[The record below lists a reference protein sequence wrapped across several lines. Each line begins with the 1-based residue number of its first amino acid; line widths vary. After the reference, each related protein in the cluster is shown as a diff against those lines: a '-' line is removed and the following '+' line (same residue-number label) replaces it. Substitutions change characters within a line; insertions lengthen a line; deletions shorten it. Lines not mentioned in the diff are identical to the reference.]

1 MTESAGEESGVRMAT
16 PGSGDS
22 SSNPRPVAGGRGS
35 MLNLRAPGRLPTMRS
50 RDLTL
55 GGVKKKTFTPNIIG
69 RKSKEEL
76 KVNEGPRR
84 ERKDA
89 DRGRQRDGRGRGRG
103 RPEVIQSHSI
113 FEQGP
118 AEMMA
123 KRRGVYEDTRDTPN
137 SAPCPI
143 INIKKEKRETEEETK
158 EILRKLERDNFVDDP
173 QLRNEARCCPV
184 QLPLAVSGWVFKEEF
199 EEDAENG
206 GVKVE
211 KCAEDEK
218 MNTECSDTAVTVKQE
233 PPDIP
238 VMKKAE
244 PTFKPPPLPEPD
256 LLPDLLQAWS
266 RCKEEELL
274 FMQLPDSLPGQPP
287 TSDARPT
294 KTTVQSEDGQNML
307 QKAEGQQEEEPEE
320 ENSCH
325 LKELQE
331 GLVGRLL
338 VRKSGRVQ
346 LVLGNITLDV
356 ALGTSCSFLQE
367 LVSVS
372 TEGRRGDM
380 TVLGHV
386 KHKLVCSPDF
396 EALLQ
401 NRA

>member
-1 MTESAGEESGVRMAT
+1 MAT

-22 SSNPRPVAGGRGS
+22 SSNPRSGPGGLGS
-35 MLNLRAPGRLPTMRS
+35 MLNLRTPGRLPNIRS

-84 ERKDA
+84 ERRDA

-118 AEMMA
+118 AEA
-123 KRRGVYEDTRDTPN
+123 VVKRRGVYEDTRETPN

-143 INIKKEKRETEEETK
+143 INIKKEYRETEEETK

-173 QLRNEARCCPV
+173 HLRNEARCCPV
-184 QLPLAVSGWVFKEEF
+184 QLPLVVSGWVFKEEF
-199 EEDAENG
+199 EEDADFG
-206 GVKVE
+206 GVKME
-211 KCAEDEK
+211 KDAEDEK
-218 MNTECSDTAVTVKQE
+218 MNTESSDTAVTVKQE
-233 PPDIP
+233 PPDVP
-238 VMKKAE
+238 VFKKAE
-244 PTFKPPPLPEPD
+244 PMFKMPPLPEPD
-256 LLPDLLQAWS
+256 FLPDLLQAWS
-266 RCKEEELL
+266 HCKEEELL

-287 TSDARPT
+287 SSDTRPT
-294 KTTVQSEDGQNML
+294 KTTVQSEDGQNVL
-307 QKAEGQQEEEPEE
+307 QKTEGQQEEDEE

-346 LVLGNITLDV
+346 LVLGNVTLDV
-356 ALGTSCSFLQE
+356 ALGTSCAFFQE

-372 TEGRRGDM
+372 SEGRRGDM
-380 TVLGHV
+380 TVLGHI

-396 EALLQ
+396 KALLE
-401 NRA
+401 NRV

>member
-1 MTESAGEESGVRMAT
+1 MAT
-16 PGSGDS
+16 PGSGDA

-84 ERKDA
+84 ERGNA

-123 KRRGVYEDTRDTPN
+123 KRRAGAYEDTRDTPN

-143 INIKKEKRETEEETK
+143 INIKKEYRETEEETK
-158 EILRKLERDNFVDDP
+158 EILRKLESDRFVDDP

-184 QLPLAVSGWVFKEEF
+184 QLPLAVSGWVFKEEV
-199 EEDAENG
+199 EDDADVG

-211 KCAEDEK
+211 KCEEDEK
-218 MNTECSDTAVTVKQE
+218 MSTESSGTAFTVKQE
-233 PPDIP
+233 PPDVP

-244 PTFKPPPLPEPD
+244 PMFKSPPLPEPD

-266 RCKEEELL
+266 RCKEEEFL

-307 QKAEGQQEEEPEE
+307 QKAEGQQEEAEE

-325 LKELQE
+325 LRELQE
-331 GLVGRLL
+331 GVVGRML

-346 LVLGNITLDV
+346 LVLGDITLDV
-356 ALGTSCSFLQE
+356 SLGTSCSFLQE

-386 KHKLVCSPDF
+386 EHKLVCSPDF

>member
-1 MTESAGEESGVRMAT
+1 MAT
-16 PGSGDS
+16 PSSGDS
-22 SSNPRPVAGGRGS
+22 SSTPRSSAGGRGA
-35 MLNLRAPGRLPTMRS
+35 MLNLRTPGRLPTMRP

-69 RKSKEEL
+69 RKTKEEL
-76 KVNEGPRR
+76 KVDEGPRR

-123 KRRGVYEDTRDTPN
+123 KRRGVYEDTRDTSS

-173 QLRNEARCCPV
+173 LLKNEARCCPV
-184 QLPLAVSGWVFKEEF
+184 QLPLAVSGWVFKEQDEDTEVEGRVK
-199 EEDAENG
+199 EEKN
-206 GVKVE
+206 
-211 KCAEDEK
+211 AEDEQ
-218 MNTECSDTAVTVKQE
+218 MNVESSGIAVTVKQE

-244 PTFKPPPLPEPD
+244 TMFKPPPLPEPV
-256 LLPDLLQAWS
+256 LLPDLLEAWS
-266 RCKEEELL
+266 HCKEEELL
-274 FMQLPDSLPGQPP
+274 FIQLPDSLPGQPP
-287 TSDARPT
+287 TSEARPT
-294 KTTVQSEDGQNML
+294 KTTVQSEDGQNVL
-307 QKAEGQQEEEPEE
+307 QKTEGQEEEEE

-356 ALGTSCSFLQE
+356 AIGTSCSFLQE
-367 LVSVS
+367 LVSVN
-372 TEGRRGDM
+372 TEGRRGDV

>member
-1 MTESAGEESGVRMAT
+1 MAT

-22 SSNPRPVAGGRGS
+22 SSNPRPAAGGRGA
-35 MLNLRAPGRLPTMRS
+35 MVNLRAPGRLPVMRS

-76 KVNEGPRR
+76 KMNEGPRR

-89 DRGRQRDGRGRGRG
+89 ERGRQRDGRGRGRG

-123 KRRGVYEDTRDTPN
+123 KRKGVYDDARDTPN

-143 INIKKEKRETEEETK
+143 INIKKEKRETDEETK
-158 EILRKLERDNFVDDP
+158 EILRKLDRDDFVDDP
-173 QLRNEARCCPV
+173 QLMNEARCCPV

-199 EEDAENG
+199 EEDTKIR

-218 MNTECSDTAVTVKQE
+218 MNMESSDTAVSVKQE

-238 VMKKAE
+238 VMKKME
-244 PTFKPPPLPEPD
+244 PMFKPPPLPVPD
-256 LLPDLLQAWS
+256 SLPDLLQAWS
-266 RCKEEELL
+266 HCKEEELL

-287 TSDARPT
+287 TSDTRPT
-294 KTTVQSEDGQNML
+294 KSTVQSEDGQNVL
-307 QKAEGQQEEEPEE
+307 QKAEGQQEEADE

-325 LKELQE
+325 LKDLQE

-346 LVLGNITLDV
+346 LVLGNIILDM

-367 LVSVS
+367 LVSVN

-396 EALLQ
+396 DALLQ